1 MLLMTYLQKYVFRV
15 KEKTNVKV
23 LSVITGINK
32 AKTLIKDISCNCKCK
47 FVSTTNNYVS
57 VNCEWKKC
65 YMCKKGYS

>member
-23 LSVITGINK
+23 LSMITGINK

-47 FVSTTNNYVS
+47 FVSTTNNSSQCELWVEEVLYVQ
-57 VNCEWKKC
+57 KRL
-65 YMCKKGYS
+65 